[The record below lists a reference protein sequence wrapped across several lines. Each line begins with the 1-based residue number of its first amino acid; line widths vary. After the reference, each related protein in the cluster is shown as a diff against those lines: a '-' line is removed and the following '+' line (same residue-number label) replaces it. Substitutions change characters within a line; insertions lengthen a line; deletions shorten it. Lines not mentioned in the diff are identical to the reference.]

1 MAWTG
6 SAHKDSL
13 HPPLLSYRMCIFWH
27 FAAADLSK
35 RSYNTWTPHVIIEKK
50 KTRLIDNHAPC
61 GWRLVQQWS
70 QSGRI
75 ILAAKKKQK
84 TKRLGQI
91 RIRFFEEE
99 KKTSLCLLLLQTL
112 CDGNKNNNRCGGV
125 GKPQKEW
132 VDRFNDDE
140 LHFLIWSFECNGQ
153 RFEPFTPPPPFF
165 LQTFRYS
172 LWGFFCIHT
181 SSCFWGRT
189 SFLALGSSVWFSV
202 LQMQLERL
210 LARQMEILQDAA
222 VQERL
227 QALDWRIPPAALKYL
242 SDAQNTNGVAAADVS
257 RDGQGRTSF
266 IPRNFTSAPSHTLI
280 LANLEFGLHPFPFS
294 FSPTHIQAI
303 TFDVA
308 VLRKPAQT

>member
-1 MAWTG
+1 MVTKTTTAVGEWENPKKSGWTALMMMN
-6 SAHKDSL
+6 SISL
-13 HPPLLSYRMCIFWH
+13 YGHLNVT
-27 FAAADLSK
+27 AKDLS
-35 RSYNTWTPHVIIEKK
+35 
-50 KTRLIDNHAPC
+50 
-61 GWRLVQQWS
+61 
-70 QSGRI
+70 
-75 ILAAKKKQK
+75 
-84 TKRLGQI
+84 
-91 RIRFFEEE
+91 
-99 KKTSLCLLLLQTL
+99 LL
-112 CDGNKNNNRCGGV
+112 
-125 GKPQKEW
+125 
-132 VDRFNDDE
+132 
-140 LHFLIWSFECNGQ
+140 
-153 RFEPFTPPPPFF
+153 PPPPLFF
-165 LQTFRYS
+165 YKLS
-172 LWGFFCIHT
+172 VILCGFFFVFTHPLV
-181 SSCFWGRT
+181 FGGRT